1 MNRAF
6 RPYPPE
12 WCAAE
17 TMAYLLDMSET
28 KFRDLVRTGVLPP
41 GVDRAGTVRWNR
53 IQTLEAWDAA
63 QERGKVA
70 TGEDG
75 GDPILEAARRGGKT
89 SRARRE
95 AA

>member
-6 RPYPPE
+6 RPYPPD

-28 KFRDLVRTGVLPP
+28 RFRDLVRTRVLPP

-53 IQTLEAWDAA
+53 IGTLEAWDAHQDRA
-63 QERGKVA
+63 RVA
-70 TGEDG
+70 GEGG
-75 GDPILEAARRGGKT
+75 GDPILEAARGKKAG
-89 SRARRE
+89 ARRE
-95 AA
+95 VA